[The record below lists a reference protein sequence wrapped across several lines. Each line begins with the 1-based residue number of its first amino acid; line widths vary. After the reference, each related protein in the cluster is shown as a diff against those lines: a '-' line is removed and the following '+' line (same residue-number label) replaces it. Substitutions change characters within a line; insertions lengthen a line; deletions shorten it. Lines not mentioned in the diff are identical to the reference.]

1 MVAVELEEMDSQ
13 AMLFKLSLTQRMNLR
28 GAIPSTVRLH
38 GDNWS
43 LLYCLWNSSRPQWK
57 EKRNLVLSL
66 MLNEQLDCLP
76 MDKND
81 SVIWDEGFVCISVT
95 SCLCKNEEFLPAVRV
110 MAWH

>member
-43 LLYCLWNSSRPQWK
+43 LLYCL
-57 EKRNLVLSL
+57 
-66 MLNEQLDCLP
+66 
-76 MDKND
+76 
-81 SVIWDEGFVCISVT
+81 
-95 SCLCKNEEFLPAVRV
+95 
-110 MAWH
+110 